1 MPKIYKDDGTFYYYY
16 YKKKKGRKKK
26 RGPKSKIKLKE
37 KKYKHWDFKIIHCI
51 SKKQNLLKLLNKF
64 WKHDFLVW
72 LIN

>member
-51 SKKQNLLKLLNKF
+51 SKKQKNYIGQY
-64 WKHDFLVW
+64 HD
-72 LIN
+72 I